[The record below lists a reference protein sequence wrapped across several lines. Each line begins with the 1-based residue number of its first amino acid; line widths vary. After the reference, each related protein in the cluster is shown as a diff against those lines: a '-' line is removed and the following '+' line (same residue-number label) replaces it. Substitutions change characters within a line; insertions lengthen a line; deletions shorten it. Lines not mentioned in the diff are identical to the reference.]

1 MQITRTMSM
10 ISTARVRKALD
21 RAEAASPYKEAITLM
36 LANVAS
42 ASFNPK
48 KQPLLA
54 AHKVEKNVLFLV
66 IASDRGL
73 AGGFNIL
80 PQREVEHE
88 MARLK
93 AKGVSSEI
101 ITCGRKPTEYFT
113 YRNIKPTMSAV
124 GSEEMPT

>member
-36 LANVAS
+36 LANCSRPLA
-42 ASFNPK
+42 FNPK

-54 AHKVEKNVLFLV
+54 THKVEKNVLFLV

-88 MARLK
+88 MAVLRLR
-93 AKGVSSEI
+93 V
-101 ITCGRKPTEYFT
+101 CRP
-113 YRNIKPTMSAV
+113 R
-124 GSEEMPT
+124 